1 MIDRIRRQLDDHDER
16 LSGHER
22 RIAHLE
28 VEEERTRTR
37 LHRMEGD
44 RAAIRE
50 LVATTRA
57 LAEQTRVL
65 GTQVSAG
72 VGQLEA
78 IAENAAEKAIA
89 KTAARR
95 ATSRWRLTGR
105 LATYAAAIGSFGY
118 LIAHVVGH

>member
-16 LSGHER
+16 LAGHER
-22 RIAHLE
+22 KIAHLE

-50 LVATTRA
+50 LVATTRT
-57 LAEQTRVL
+57 LAEQTRAL
-65 GTQVSAG
+65 GTQVAAG

-78 IAENAAEKAIA
+78 IAENAAEKAVT

-95 ATSRWRLTGR
+95 SSNRWRVAGR
-105 LATYAAAIGSFGY
+105 LASHVVAFASLGY
-118 LIAHVVGH
+118 LIAYLIFR